1 MSTEPLALYQQTPAA
16 SAPSFATST
25 MESLPPEIMLMI
37 IEAMPDM
44 TSLYRLIYASPYAV
58 SIFNQNPSRIISILI
73 DATVPE

>member
-1 MSTEPLALYQQTPAA
+1 
-16 SAPSFATST
+16 